1 MHGVTEHGEARGHGG
16 EEALVLVLVLV
27 LVGATHLRSLT
38 LKPETP
44 IRRRSEKKG
53 LRSVRERE
61 RERWKNKSDF
71 REQRGQEVD
80 RLAMTSRFYFLLLLR
95 KMLTRKGEWCFFSWF
110 LLELCLFF

>member
-61 RERWKNKSDF
+61 RERERDGRIKVISGNSD
-71 REQRGQEVD
+71 D
-80 RLAMTSRFYFLLLLR
+80 RRWIGWR
-95 KMLTRKGEWCFFSWF
+95 
-110 LLELCLFF
+110 

>member
-16 EEALVLVLVLV
+16 EEALVLV

-61 RERWKNKSDF
+61 RERERDGRIKVISGNS
-71 REQRGQEVD
+71 ED
-80 RLAMTSRFYFLLLLR
+80 RRWIGWR
-95 KMLTRKGEWCFFSWF
+95 
-110 LLELCLFF
+110 

>member
-16 EEALVLVLVLV
+16 EEALVLV

-71 REQRGQEVD
+71 GEQRGQEVN
-80 RLAMTSRFYFLLLLR
+80 RLATTSRFYFLLYYY
-95 KMLTRKGEWCFFSWF
+95 
-110 LLELCLFF
+110 